1 MPDVMGDR
9 ASRTRRGILAI
20 GVLAALVICIASIG
34 AAYSLREST
43 RREWSEQMSSL
54 SLILAEQATQT
65 LFSAHTVLESFDDV
79 VKQAKLE
86 DEPSFRAFVSDEAR
100 YRLLVDKTEAN
111 PIIDVATFV
120 AKDGQVLNFT
130 RSFPPAK
137 INLSDR
143 DYFLAHSADPN
154 IDTYTSVPVRNK
166 GNGKWVFYISK
177 RVDNSRG
184 EMLGLILV
192 GVSVETFSRFY
203 ESVGTKLGEGA
214 SLSLYRSDF
223 TLMTRWPFVDD
234 LVGKKNLTSVAHQ
247 VVAEAKRDNDVVIST
262 SARATEANRLQARM
276 VAPRVV
282 KRYPFIVVPVIT
294 EQLYLRHWR
303 TSINWIFGSAA
314 FSLLLV
320 LLGTRRLLRA
330 YGMLQQELL
339 ERVRAQASLRTA
351 HEELE
356 NRVKERTSQLTAEIA
371 ERRLAQEAL
380 ARVNSQIAS
389 VSHRAGMAEVANS
402 VLHNVGNVLNSVN
415 VSVSLLS
422 ERLKR
427 TPLAD
432 FPQATAL
439 MRTHEGN
446 LGDYL
451 TRDEQGRQLPAF
463 LGMLSQQWE
472 VEQNVML
479 TETEQL
485 RSSVQHI
492 KEIVSRQQ
500 SLSGHSAV
508 TETFNVEET
517 INDALTIHGTALE
530 RAGVKVDVSTQGPAL
545 WHGDRSKIAQIILNL
560 VANAEEALAAVPT
573 EGRRVT
579 IDSVHGEDGA
589 LVIRVGDNG
598 VGITAATLEKLFSYG
613 FTTKSDGHGFGLHA
627 SALAAQEMGGSLK
640 AFSDGENRGA
650 AFVLSLPRAS

>member
-1 MPDVMGDR
+1 MSDVMGDR
-9 ASRTRRGILAI
+9 APRTRRVILAV
-20 GVLAALVICIASIG
+20 GVLAALVICIAALS
-34 AAYSLREST
+34 AAFSLREST

-54 SLILAEQATQT
+54 SLILAEQVTQT
-65 LFSAHTVLESFDDV
+65 LFSAHTVLDSFDDV

-100 YRLLVDKTEAN
+100 YRLLVDKTDAN

-143 DYFLAHSADPN
+143 DYFLAHSADPT

-177 RVDNSRG
+177 RVNNSQG

-234 LVGKKNLTSVAHQ
+234 LVGKKNLASVAHK

-262 SARATEANRLQARM
+262 SARATDANRVQTRM

-303 TSINWIFGSAA
+303 TSINWIFGGAA

-320 LLGTRRLLRA
+320 LLGMRWLLRA
-330 YGMLQQELL
+330 YGLLQQELA

-356 NRVKERTSQLTAEIA
+356 NRVRERTGQLTAEIA

-380 ARVNSQIAS
+380 AQVNSQIAS

-439 MRTHEGN
+439 MRTHEGD
-446 LGDYL
+446 LADYL
-451 TRDEQGRQLPAF
+451 TQDEQGRQLPVF

-472 VEQNVML
+472 VEQNAML
-479 TETEQL
+479 TETELL
-485 RSSVQHI
+485 RNSVQHI

-508 TETFNVEET
+508 TETFIVKEA
-517 INDALTIHGTALE
+517 INDALTIHGSALE
-530 RAGVKVDVSTQGPAL
+530 RSGIKVDVSAQGSML
-545 WHGDRSKIAQIILNL
+545 WRGDRSKIAQIILNL
-560 VANAEEALAAVPT
+560 VVNAEEALAASRT
-573 EGRRVT
+573 EDRVLT
-579 IDSVHGEDGA
+579 IDSVHGDDGS
-589 LVIRVGDNG
+589 LVVTVTDNG

-640 AFSDGENRGA
+640 AYSDGENRGA
-650 AFVLSLPRAS
+650 AFVLSLPSAS

>member
-1 MPDVMGDR
+1 
-9 ASRTRRGILAI
+9 
-20 GVLAALVICIASIG
+20 
-34 AAYSLREST
+34 
-43 RREWSEQMSSL
+43 
-54 SLILAEQATQT
+54 
-65 LFSAHTVLESFDDV
+65 
-79 VKQAKLE
+79 
-86 DEPSFRAFVSDEAR
+86 
-100 YRLLVDKTEAN
+100 
-111 PIIDVATFV
+111 
-120 AKDGQVLNFT
+120 
-130 RSFPPAK
+130 
-137 INLSDR
+137 
-143 DYFLAHSADPN
+143 
-154 IDTYTSVPVRNK
+154 
-166 GNGKWVFYISK
+166 
-177 RVDNSRG
+177 
-184 EMLGLILV
+184 
-192 GVSVETFSRFY
+192 
-203 ESVGTKLGEGA
+203 
-214 SLSLYRSDF
+214 
-223 TLMTRWPFVDD
+223 
-234 LVGKKNLTSVAHQ
+234 
-247 VVAEAKRDNDVVIST
+247 
-262 SARATEANRLQARM
+262 
-276 VAPRVV
+276 V

-303 TSINWIFGSAA
+303 TSVNWIFGGAA

-320 LLGTRRLLRA
+320 LLGMRWLLRA
-330 YGMLQQELL
+330 YGLLQQELA

-356 NRVKERTSQLTAEIA
+356 NRVRERTGQLTAEVA

-432 FPQATAL
+432 FPAATAL
-439 MRTHEGN
+439 MQTHEGH
-446 LGDYL
+446 LADYL
-451 TRDEQGRQLPAF
+451 TQDEQGRQLPGF

-472 VEQNVML
+472 VEQNAML

-485 RSSVQHI
+485 RNSVQHI

-508 TETFNVEET
+508 TETFNVKEA
-517 INDALTIHGTALE
+517 INDALTIHGSALE
-530 RAGVKVDVSTQGPAL
+530 RSSIKVGVSAQESTL
-545 WHGDRSKIAQIILNL
+545 WRGDRSKIAQIILNL
-560 VANAEEALAAVPT
+560 VVNAEEALAASRT
-573 EGRRVT
+573 EDRVLT
-579 IDSVHGEDGA
+579 IDSVHGDDGA
-589 LVIRVGDNG
+589 LVVTVADNG

-650 AFVLSLPRAS
+650 AFVLSLPSAA

>member
-1 MPDVMGDR
+1 MSDVMGDK
-9 ASRTRRGILAI
+9 APRTRRVILAV
-20 GVLAALVICIASIG
+20 GALAALVICIAALS

-54 SLILAEQATQT
+54 SLILAEQASQT
-65 LFSAHTVLESFDDV
+65 LFSAHTVLDSLDDV
-79 VKQAKLE
+79 VKQAHLE

-100 YRLLVDKTEAN
+100 YRLLVDKTDAN

-143 DYFLAHSADPN
+143 DYFLAHSADPG
-154 IDTYTSVPVRNK
+154 IDTFTSVPVRNK

-177 RVDNSRG
+177 RVNNSRG

-203 ESVGTKLGEGA
+203 ERVGTKLGEGA

-234 LVGKKNLTSVAHQ
+234 MVGKKNLSSVAYQ

-262 SARATEANRLQARM
+262 SARATEANRVQTRM

-282 KRYPFIVVPVIT
+282 QRYPFIVVPVIT

-303 TSINWIFGSAA
+303 TSVNWIFGGAA

-320 LLGTRRLLRA
+320 VLGTRWLLRA
-330 YGMLQQELL
+330 YGLLQQELT
-339 ERVRAQASLRTA
+339 ERVRAQASLRGA

-356 NRVKERTSQLTAEIA
+356 NRVRERTAQLTTEIA

-380 ARVNSQIAS
+380 ARVNTQIAS

-439 MRTHEGN
+439 MRSHEGN
-446 LGDYL
+446 LGEYL
-451 TRDEQGRQLPAF
+451 TNDAQGRQLPGF

-479 TETEQL
+479 AETEQL
-485 RSSVQHI
+485 RNSVQHI

-500 SLSGHSAV
+500 SISGHSAV
-508 TETFNVEET
+508 TETFNLEET
-517 INDALTIHGTALE
+517 IKDALTIHANALA
-530 RAGVKVDVSTQGPAL
+530 RSAVTVDVNTQGPVL

-560 VANAEEALAAVPT
+560 VVNAEEALASSPAAR
-573 EGRRVT
+573 RRVT
-579 IDSVHGEDGA
+579 IDSIHGEDGS
-589 LVIRVGDNG
+589 LVVKVADSG

-650 AFVLSLPRAS
+650 VFVLSLPSAS